1 MMQSTYIIAFIDNN
15 DQERDKVVLLI
26 KWILNWLILTFSIS
40 LTSYFLP
47 FIYISGD
54 LVWEKLRIA
63 FLAGLILGLLNLL
76 VRPIIRLFSLPINIL
91 TLGLFNIVINA
102 GILWIV
108 DIILDGLSVESFWGY
123 IWSSLVI
130 SIISIIVS
138 KIVFLKR
145 KKY

>member
-1 MMQSTYIIAFIDNN
+1 MI
-15 DQERDKVVLLI
+15 RG
-26 KWILNWLILTFSIS
+26 ILNWAILTFSIS
-40 LTSYFLP
+40 AASYFLP
-47 FIYISGD
+47 FIHLSGD
-54 LVWEKLRIA
+54 QAWDKLKIA

-76 VRPIIRLFSLPINIL
+76 IKPIIKILSLPINIL

-102 GILWIV
+102 GILWLV
-108 DIILDGLSVESFWGY
+108 DIVIGGLKIEGFWGY

-138 KIVFLKR
+138 KIIFLKR